1 MEFASVLVITL
12 VVIACFAFFRTS
24 KVKVTI
30 DYDNDGKKQ
39 EGKRD
44 GLWTNWH
51 ANGQKEMEDTFKA
64 GKQEGPQT
72 WSHENGQ
79 KERAYTSKE
88 GKPDGLVTV
97 WDENGNVIA
106 QTIFIFKDGKA
117 P

>member
-1 MEFASVLVITL
+1 MEFAPVLVITL

-30 DYDNDGKKQ
+30 DYENDGKKQ
-39 EGKRD
+39 
-44 GLWTNWH
+44 
-51 ANGQKEMEDTFKA
+51 
-64 GKQEGPQT
+64 
-72 WSHENGQ
+72 
-79 KERAYTSKE
+79 E

-106 QTIFIFKDGKA
+106 QTIFKDGKA